1 MFFELV
7 LFDIIS
13 FCQVY
18 LVLNL
23 SLSCCGFQTTTTFV
37 FTQPKFRYWEN
48 CAACPVIIKYWS
60 GFFYNLSKPWKK
72 NGQVNFKWTCRNFYA
87 KFNAASF
94 FFKELFLKSI
104 RSLPF
109 SYVLFTFS
117 LFWVSLLTQ
126 CEHLLNISFVF
137 KSFNKFSFRLLNRN
151 ISFKKKIKIYPV
163 DVKEE

>member
-13 FCQVY
+13 FFQVY

-23 SLSCCGFQTTTTFV
+23 SLSCCGFQTTTAFV

-48 CAACPVIIKYWS
+48 CAACPAIIKYWS

-72 NGQVNFKWTCRNFYA
+72 NGQVNFKWLVGISMPNLTPQV
-87 KFNAASF
+87 
-94 FFKELFLKSI
+94 LKST

-117 LFWVSLLTQ
+117 LCWVSLLTQ

-151 ISFKKKIKIYPV
+151 ISFKKKN
-163 DVKEE
+163 

>member
-13 FCQVY
+13 FFQVY

-23 SLSCCGFQTTTTFV
+23 SLSCCGFQTTTAFV

-48 CAACPVIIKYWS
+48 CAACPAIIKYWS
-60 GFFYNLSKPWKK
+60 GFFYNLSKPWEK

-94 FFKELFLKSI
+94 KI
-104 RSLPF
+104 HQII
-109 SYVLFTFS
+109 TI
-117 LFWVSLLTQ
+117 LL
-126 CEHLLNISFVF
+126 CIVYIFALLSFVIDTVWASV
-137 KSFNKFSFRLLNRN
+137 KYLLC
-151 ISFKKKIKIYPV
+151 F
-163 DVKEE
+163 

>member
-13 FCQVY
+13 FFQVY

-23 SLSCCGFQTTTTFV
+23 SLSRCGFQTTTAFV

-48 CAACPVIIKYWS
+48 CAACPAIIKYWS

-94 FFKELFLKSI
+94 FSKNCFLNPPDHYHSLMYCLHFRFVEFRYWHSVSI
-104 RSLPF
+104 
-109 SYVLFTFS
+109 
-117 LFWVSLLTQ
+117 
-126 CEHLLNISFVF
+126 C
-137 KSFNKFSFRLLNRN
+137 
-151 ISFKKKIKIYPV
+151 
-163 DVKEE
+163 